1 MVAKQVDRITVIIQK
16 GKRRI
21 VTRTPLAGV
30 DRLVYVINNQYTNAA
45 NTTQIASGA
54 GRSSASGSNAAIAS
68 PYTRQQQSVGAGG
81 NAANLG
87 GAKGRRGGRIRTLPP
102 IVHGRKEIVV
112 VVNNQT
118 VKVPKGTGSS
128 SATQVGSGG
137 GTYSSGGTNAAIDSP
152 GTRQQQAVGGGA
164 GGRALNKLAGTRRHG
179 RGRPSRSGRGKA
191 RQSKGRHGQR

>member
-1 MVAKQVDRITVIIQK
+1 MAKQQDRITVIIQK

-21 VTRTPLAGV
+21 VTRTPLAGI

-81 NAANLG
+81 DAANI
-87 GAKGRRGGRIRTLPP
+87 GARGGSKRPRSRRHESRLQPSGS
-102 IVHGRKEIVV
+102 GREVVIVV
-112 VVNNQT
+112 NDQT
-118 VKVPKGTGSS
+118 VKLPKGSKAS

-137 GTYSSGGTNAAIDSP
+137 GTYSTGGTNAAIESP
-152 GTRQQQAVGGGA
+152 GSRQQQAVGGGA
-164 GGRALNKLAGTRRHG
+164 GGHAVNWAAARRRQTERRRRGTRR
-179 RGRPSRSGRGKA
+179 R
-191 RQSKGRHGQR
+191 

>member
-1 MVAKQVDRITVIIQK
+1 MAKQKDRIVVIIQK

-30 DRLVYVINNQYTNAA
+30 GRLVFVINNQYTNAA

-54 GRSSASGSNAAIAS
+54 GRSSAGGSNAAIAS

-81 NAANLG
+81 DAVNRGSKGKGYRGRHNARLPLIAG
-87 GAKGRRGGRIRTLPP
+87 G
-102 IVHGRKEIVV
+102 KEIVI

-118 VKVPKGTGSS
+118 VKLPKGSQSS

-137 GTYSSGGTNAAIDSP
+137 GTYSTGGTNSAIESP
-152 GTRQQQAVGGGA
+152 YTRQQQAVGGGA
-164 GGRALNKLAGTRRHG
+164 GGHAVNRAA
-179 RGRPSRSGRGKA
+179 SGRKQA
-191 RQSKGRHGQR
+191 RRRPR